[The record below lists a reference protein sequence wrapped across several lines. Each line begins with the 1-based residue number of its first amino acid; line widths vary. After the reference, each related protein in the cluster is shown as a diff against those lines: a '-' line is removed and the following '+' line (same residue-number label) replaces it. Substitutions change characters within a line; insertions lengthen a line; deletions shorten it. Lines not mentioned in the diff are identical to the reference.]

1 MNAHT
6 PVPREPRSPGLGVC
20 SGDLEVGGQRG
31 RDGPWLLRERAL
43 FSSWVLHCSPFQFY
57 SSENVRNF
65 PVPSPMGLQTQQG
78 EKIVGEIWGTKTG
91 EGPERGSEWKSSPA
105 GRSEQTADN

>member
-1 MNAHT
+1 
-6 PVPREPRSPGLGVC
+6 
-20 SGDLEVGGQRG
+20 
-31 RDGPWLLRERAL
+31 
-43 FSSWVLHCSPFQFY
+43 
-57 SSENVRNF
+57 
-65 PVPSPMGLQTQQG
+65 MGLQTQQG